1 MSDNTSFVKTPPM
14 GWNSW
19 DCYGAAVNEETVRA
33 NAKFMAENLKQFGW
47 QYIVVDIQWSN
58 PIAQNH
64 EYQPFTELCMD
75 EYSRLIPAAERFP
88 SAAGGKGFA
97 PLAEYVHSL
106 GLKFGIHIMR
116 GIPRQA
122 VHRNTAIKGTSR
134 TAREIAKTSSICQ
147 WNTDMYGVDPEKEGA
162 REYYDSIFELYK
174 SWGVD
179 FIKVDDI
186 CRELPHEE
194 SELVMLSESLRS
206 CGRDMVLSLSPGA
219 ALPEKAELYKQVS
232 NMWRITDDFWDNWP
246 QLLDMFSRAQTW
258 CIHAGAGHF
267 PDADMLPVGAILQDY
282 GPDGWT
288 KFETMGGGALGSPWR
303 FTGDGK
309 IVNAEVEADGT
320 YNWYWVTEDVGVKG
334 YPRQGYFPSAQAA
347 IDDALFSN
355 VQFRTA
361 QMAEFYSII
370 NASYQA
376 KEARSK
382 STLQHYMLLI
392 SLLSVVLALLFAYL
406 YKQLRKLS
414 RTKEE
419 LSQANLRLTQLND
432 ELNDKNAQLS
442 DSNDLKEQYIAR
454 FFDLCSLYI
463 DKMDSYRK
471 TLNRLAQN
479 RQFDELFKRLK
490 STSMMENEL
499 DELYKNFDA
508 IFLNLYPTFV
518 ADFNSLLIPEERI
531 ALRPGDL
538 LNKELR
544 IYALLRMGITDSA
557 KIASFLRCSLS
568 TVYNYRTKMRN
579 KAALSREKFEKMVS
593 EIGNAPV
600 KEPQ

>member
-1 MSDNTSFVKTPPM
+1 MS
-14 GWNSW
+14 
-19 DCYGAAVNEETVRA
+19 Y
-33 NAKFMAENLKQFGW
+33 
-47 QYIVVDIQWSN
+47 
-58 PIAQNH
+58 
-64 EYQPFTELCMD
+64 
-75 EYSRLIPAAERFP
+75 
-88 SAAGGKGFA
+88 AAG
-97 PLAEYVHSL
+97 
-106 GLKFGIHIMR
+106 
-116 GIPRQA
+116 
-122 VHRNTAIKGTSR
+122 
-134 TAREIAKTSSICQ
+134 
-147 WNTDMYGVDPEKEGA
+147 D
-162 REYYDSIFELYK
+162 
-174 SWGVD
+174 
-179 FIKVDDI
+179 
-186 CRELPHEE
+186 
-194 SELVMLSESLRS
+194 LS
-206 CGRDMVLSLSPGA
+206 
-219 ALPEKAELYKQVS
+219 
-232 NMWRITDDFWDNWP
+232 
-246 QLLDMFSRAQTW
+246 
-258 CIHAGAGHF
+258 
-267 PDADMLPVGAILQDY
+267 DAFKY
-282 GPDGWT
+282 
-288 KFETMGGGALGSPWR
+288 
-303 FTGDGK
+303 
-309 IVNAEVEADGT
+309 
-320 YNWYWVTEDVGVKG
+320 
-334 YPRQGYFPSAQAA
+334 AQAA

-419 LSQANLRLTQLND
+419 LSQANVRLTQLND

-593 EIGNAPV
+593 EIGNTPV

>member
-1 MSDNTSFVKTPPM
+1 MS
-14 GWNSW
+14 
-19 DCYGAAVNEETVRA
+19 Y
-33 NAKFMAENLKQFGW
+33 
-47 QYIVVDIQWSN
+47 
-58 PIAQNH
+58 
-64 EYQPFTELCMD
+64 
-75 EYSRLIPAAERFP
+75 
-88 SAAGGKGFA
+88 AAG
-97 PLAEYVHSL
+97 
-106 GLKFGIHIMR
+106 
-116 GIPRQA
+116 
-122 VHRNTAIKGTSR
+122 
-134 TAREIAKTSSICQ
+134 
-147 WNTDMYGVDPEKEGA
+147 D
-162 REYYDSIFELYK
+162 
-174 SWGVD
+174 
-179 FIKVDDI
+179 
-186 CRELPHEE
+186 
-194 SELVMLSESLRS
+194 LS
-206 CGRDMVLSLSPGA
+206 
-219 ALPEKAELYKQVS
+219 
-232 NMWRITDDFWDNWP
+232 
-246 QLLDMFSRAQTW
+246 
-258 CIHAGAGHF
+258 
-267 PDADMLPVGAILQDY
+267 DAFKY
-282 GPDGWT
+282 
-288 KFETMGGGALGSPWR
+288 
-303 FTGDGK
+303 
-309 IVNAEVEADGT
+309 
-320 YNWYWVTEDVGVKG
+320 
-334 YPRQGYFPSAQAA
+334 AQAA

-557 KIASFLRCSLS
+557 KISSFLRCSLS

-593 EIGNAPV
+593 EIGNTPV

>member
-1 MSDNTSFVKTPPM
+1 
-14 GWNSW
+14 
-19 DCYGAAVNEETVRA
+19 
-33 NAKFMAENLKQFGW
+33 
-47 QYIVVDIQWSN
+47 
-58 PIAQNH
+58 
-64 EYQPFTELCMD
+64 
-75 EYSRLIPAAERFP
+75 
-88 SAAGGKGFA
+88 
-97 PLAEYVHSL
+97 
-106 GLKFGIHIMR
+106 
-116 GIPRQA
+116 
-122 VHRNTAIKGTSR
+122 
-134 TAREIAKTSSICQ
+134 
-147 WNTDMYGVDPEKEGA
+147 
-162 REYYDSIFELYK
+162 
-174 SWGVD
+174 
-179 FIKVDDI
+179 
-186 CRELPHEE
+186 
-194 SELVMLSESLRS
+194 
-206 CGRDMVLSLSPGA
+206 
-219 ALPEKAELYKQVS
+219 
-232 NMWRITDDFWDNWP
+232 
-246 QLLDMFSRAQTW
+246 
-258 CIHAGAGHF
+258 
-267 PDADMLPVGAILQDY
+267 
-282 GPDGWT
+282 
-288 KFETMGGGALGSPWR
+288 
-303 FTGDGK
+303 
-309 IVNAEVEADGT
+309 
-320 YNWYWVTEDVGVKG
+320 
-334 YPRQGYFPSAQAA
+334 
-347 IDDALFSN
+347 
-355 VQFRTA
+355 
-361 QMAEFYSII
+361 MAEFYSII

-419 LSQANLRLTQLND
+419 LSQANVRLTQLND

-593 EIGNAPV
+593 EIGNTPV

>member
-1 MSDNTSFVKTPPM
+1 MS
-14 GWNSW
+14 
-19 DCYGAAVNEETVRA
+19 Y
-33 NAKFMAENLKQFGW
+33 
-47 QYIVVDIQWSN
+47 
-58 PIAQNH
+58 
-64 EYQPFTELCMD
+64 
-75 EYSRLIPAAERFP
+75 
-88 SAAGGKGFA
+88 AAG
-97 PLAEYVHSL
+97 
-106 GLKFGIHIMR
+106 
-116 GIPRQA
+116 
-122 VHRNTAIKGTSR
+122 
-134 TAREIAKTSSICQ
+134 
-147 WNTDMYGVDPEKEGA
+147 D
-162 REYYDSIFELYK
+162 
-174 SWGVD
+174 
-179 FIKVDDI
+179 
-186 CRELPHEE
+186 
-194 SELVMLSESLRS
+194 LS
-206 CGRDMVLSLSPGA
+206 
-219 ALPEKAELYKQVS
+219 
-232 NMWRITDDFWDNWP
+232 
-246 QLLDMFSRAQTW
+246 
-258 CIHAGAGHF
+258 
-267 PDADMLPVGAILQDY
+267 DAFKY
-282 GPDGWT
+282 
-288 KFETMGGGALGSPWR
+288 
-303 FTGDGK
+303 
-309 IVNAEVEADGT
+309 
-320 YNWYWVTEDVGVKG
+320 
-334 YPRQGYFPSAQAA
+334 AQAA

-593 EIGNAPV
+593 EIGNTPV

>member
-1 MSDNTSFVKTPPM
+1 MGECLAVLFSLSALPACEQPETRTLAGELDYVLENKGVFDRKREERIDELRRTLHVTGLSPRQEYEINARLCDEFWKYKLDSAIRYAERNLAIARQLHDTPETYTSGLRLAQLYSFSGKSVEAKRILDTTRRKTLPTPLLPLYYETYNRLF
-14 GWNSW
+14 GHYAAISYQKKY
-19 DCYGAAVNEETVRA
+19 DRQAALYGDSLMMVLDPASYAYRSNRA
-33 NAKFMAENLKQFGW
+33 G
-47 QYIVVDIQWSN
+47 
-58 PIAQNH
+58 
-64 EYQPFTELCMD
+64 
-75 EYSRLIPAAERFP
+75 RLIGQGARRGAVAAYRVAGRDRDEHAPLRRDHLCVRQPLPETARRPPRPEILP
-88 SAAGGKGFA
+88 SLGVADIRNATKENASLQALARMSYAAG
-97 PLAEYVHSL
+97 
-106 GLKFGIHIMR
+106 
-116 GIPRQA
+116 
-122 VHRNTAIKGTSR
+122 
-134 TAREIAKTSSICQ
+134 
-147 WNTDMYGVDPEKEGA
+147 D
-162 REYYDSIFELYK
+162 
-174 SWGVD
+174 
-179 FIKVDDI
+179 
-186 CRELPHEE
+186 
-194 SELVMLSESLRS
+194 LS
-206 CGRDMVLSLSPGA
+206 
-219 ALPEKAELYKQVS
+219 
-232 NMWRITDDFWDNWP
+232 
-246 QLLDMFSRAQTW
+246 
-258 CIHAGAGHF
+258 
-267 PDADMLPVGAILQDY
+267 DAFKY
-282 GPDGWT
+282 
-288 KFETMGGGALGSPWR
+288 
-303 FTGDGK
+303 
-309 IVNAEVEADGT
+309 
-320 YNWYWVTEDVGVKG
+320 
-334 YPRQGYFPSAQAA
+334 AQAA

-508 IFLNLYPTFV
+508 TFLNLYPTFV

-593 EIGNAPV
+593 EIGNTPV

>member
-1 MSDNTSFVKTPPM
+1 MGECLAVLFSLSALPACEQPETRTLAGELDYVLENKGVFDRKREERIDELRRTLHVTGLSPRQEYEINARLCDEFWKYKLDSAIRYAERNLAIARQLHDTPETYTSGLRLAQLYSFSGKSVEAKRILDTTRRKTLPTPLLPLYYETYNRLF
-14 GWNSW
+14 GHYAAISYQKKY
-19 DCYGAAVNEETVRA
+19 DRQAALYGDSLMMVLDPASYAYRSNRA
-33 NAKFMAENLKQFGW
+33 GRLIGQGRLDE
-47 QYIVVDIQWSN
+47 
-58 PIAQNH
+58 AQSLL
-64 EYQPFTELCMD
+64 TELLGEIETNTPHYAEITYAFGSLLQKRHD
-75 EYSRLIPAAERFP
+75 DRLALKYYRLSAIADIRNATKENASLQALARM
-88 SAAGGKGFA
+88 SYAAG
-97 PLAEYVHSL
+97 
-106 GLKFGIHIMR
+106 
-116 GIPRQA
+116 
-122 VHRNTAIKGTSR
+122 
-134 TAREIAKTSSICQ
+134 
-147 WNTDMYGVDPEKEGA
+147 D
-162 REYYDSIFELYK
+162 
-174 SWGVD
+174 
-179 FIKVDDI
+179 
-186 CRELPHEE
+186 
-194 SELVMLSESLRS
+194 LS
-206 CGRDMVLSLSPGA
+206 
-219 ALPEKAELYKQVS
+219 
-232 NMWRITDDFWDNWP
+232 
-246 QLLDMFSRAQTW
+246 
-258 CIHAGAGHF
+258 
-267 PDADMLPVGAILQDY
+267 DAFKY
-282 GPDGWT
+282 
-288 KFETMGGGALGSPWR
+288 
-303 FTGDGK
+303 
-309 IVNAEVEADGT
+309 
-320 YNWYWVTEDVGVKG
+320 
-334 YPRQGYFPSAQAA
+334 AQAA

-593 EIGNAPV
+593 EIGNTPV

>member
-1 MSDNTSFVKTPPM
+1 MS
-14 GWNSW
+14 
-19 DCYGAAVNEETVRA
+19 Y
-33 NAKFMAENLKQFGW
+33 
-47 QYIVVDIQWSN
+47 
-58 PIAQNH
+58 
-64 EYQPFTELCMD
+64 
-75 EYSRLIPAAERFP
+75 
-88 SAAGGKGFA
+88 AAG
-97 PLAEYVHSL
+97 
-106 GLKFGIHIMR
+106 
-116 GIPRQA
+116 
-122 VHRNTAIKGTSR
+122 
-134 TAREIAKTSSICQ
+134 
-147 WNTDMYGVDPEKEGA
+147 D
-162 REYYDSIFELYK
+162 
-174 SWGVD
+174 
-179 FIKVDDI
+179 
-186 CRELPHEE
+186 
-194 SELVMLSESLRS
+194 LS
-206 CGRDMVLSLSPGA
+206 
-219 ALPEKAELYKQVS
+219 
-232 NMWRITDDFWDNWP
+232 
-246 QLLDMFSRAQTW
+246 
-258 CIHAGAGHF
+258 
-267 PDADMLPVGAILQDY
+267 DAFKY
-282 GPDGWT
+282 
-288 KFETMGGGALGSPWR
+288 
-303 FTGDGK
+303 
-309 IVNAEVEADGT
+309 
-320 YNWYWVTEDVGVKG
+320 
-334 YPRQGYFPSAQAA
+334 AQAA

-544 IYALLRMGITDSA
+544 IYALLRMGITDST

>member
-1 MSDNTSFVKTPPM
+1 MGECLAVLFSLSALPACEQPETRTLAGELDYVLENKGVFDRKREERIAELRRTLHVTGLSPRQEYEINARLCDEFWKYKLDSAIRYAERNLAIARQLHDTPETYTSGLRLAQLYSFSGKSVEAKRILDTTRRKTLPTPLLPLYYETYNRLF
-14 GWNSW
+14 GHYAAISYQKKY
-19 DCYGAAVNEETVRA
+19 DRQAALYGDSLMMVLDPASYAYRSNRA
-33 NAKFMAENLKQFGW
+33 GRLIGQGRLDE
-47 QYIVVDIQWSN
+47 
-58 PIAQNH
+58 AQSLL
-64 EYQPFTELCMD
+64 TELLGEIETNTPHYAEITYAFGSLFQKRHD
-75 EYSRLIPAAERFP
+75 DRLALKYYRLSAIADIRNATKENASLQALARM
-88 SAAGGKGFA
+88 SYAAG
-97 PLAEYVHSL
+97 
-106 GLKFGIHIMR
+106 
-116 GIPRQA
+116 
-122 VHRNTAIKGTSR
+122 
-134 TAREIAKTSSICQ
+134 
-147 WNTDMYGVDPEKEGA
+147 D
-162 REYYDSIFELYK
+162 
-174 SWGVD
+174 
-179 FIKVDDI
+179 
-186 CRELPHEE
+186 
-194 SELVMLSESLRS
+194 LS
-206 CGRDMVLSLSPGA
+206 
-219 ALPEKAELYKQVS
+219 
-232 NMWRITDDFWDNWP
+232 
-246 QLLDMFSRAQTW
+246 
-258 CIHAGAGHF
+258 
-267 PDADMLPVGAILQDY
+267 DAFKY
-282 GPDGWT
+282 
-288 KFETMGGGALGSPWR
+288 
-303 FTGDGK
+303 
-309 IVNAEVEADGT
+309 
-320 YNWYWVTEDVGVKG
+320 
-334 YPRQGYFPSAQAA
+334 AQAA

-544 IYALLRMGITDSA
+544 IYALLRMGITASA

-593 EIGNAPV
+593 EIGNTPV

>member
-1 MSDNTSFVKTPPM
+1 MS
-14 GWNSW
+14 
-19 DCYGAAVNEETVRA
+19 Y
-33 NAKFMAENLKQFGW
+33 
-47 QYIVVDIQWSN
+47 
-58 PIAQNH
+58 
-64 EYQPFTELCMD
+64 
-75 EYSRLIPAAERFP
+75 
-88 SAAGGKGFA
+88 AAG
-97 PLAEYVHSL
+97 
-106 GLKFGIHIMR
+106 
-116 GIPRQA
+116 
-122 VHRNTAIKGTSR
+122 
-134 TAREIAKTSSICQ
+134 
-147 WNTDMYGVDPEKEGA
+147 D
-162 REYYDSIFELYK
+162 
-174 SWGVD
+174 
-179 FIKVDDI
+179 
-186 CRELPHEE
+186 
-194 SELVMLSESLRS
+194 LS
-206 CGRDMVLSLSPGA
+206 
-219 ALPEKAELYKQVS
+219 
-232 NMWRITDDFWDNWP
+232 
-246 QLLDMFSRAQTW
+246 
-258 CIHAGAGHF
+258 
-267 PDADMLPVGAILQDY
+267 DAFKY
-282 GPDGWT
+282 
-288 KFETMGGGALGSPWR
+288 
-303 FTGDGK
+303 
-309 IVNAEVEADGT
+309 
-320 YNWYWVTEDVGVKG
+320 
-334 YPRQGYFPSAQAA
+334 AQAA

-499 DELYKNFDA
+499 DELYKNFHA

-593 EIGNAPV
+593 EIGNTPV

>member
-1 MSDNTSFVKTPPM
+1 MS
-14 GWNSW
+14 
-19 DCYGAAVNEETVRA
+19 Y
-33 NAKFMAENLKQFGW
+33 
-47 QYIVVDIQWSN
+47 
-58 PIAQNH
+58 
-64 EYQPFTELCMD
+64 
-75 EYSRLIPAAERFP
+75 
-88 SAAGGKGFA
+88 AAG
-97 PLAEYVHSL
+97 
-106 GLKFGIHIMR
+106 
-116 GIPRQA
+116 
-122 VHRNTAIKGTSR
+122 
-134 TAREIAKTSSICQ
+134 
-147 WNTDMYGVDPEKEGA
+147 D
-162 REYYDSIFELYK
+162 
-174 SWGVD
+174 
-179 FIKVDDI
+179 
-186 CRELPHEE
+186 
-194 SELVMLSESLRS
+194 LS
-206 CGRDMVLSLSPGA
+206 
-219 ALPEKAELYKQVS
+219 
-232 NMWRITDDFWDNWP
+232 
-246 QLLDMFSRAQTW
+246 
-258 CIHAGAGHF
+258 
-267 PDADMLPVGAILQDY
+267 DAFKY
-282 GPDGWT
+282 
-288 KFETMGGGALGSPWR
+288 
-303 FTGDGK
+303 
-309 IVNAEVEADGT
+309 
-320 YNWYWVTEDVGVKG
+320 
-334 YPRQGYFPSAQAA
+334 AQAA

>member
-1 MSDNTSFVKTPPM
+1 MS
-14 GWNSW
+14 
-19 DCYGAAVNEETVRA
+19 Y
-33 NAKFMAENLKQFGW
+33 
-47 QYIVVDIQWSN
+47 
-58 PIAQNH
+58 
-64 EYQPFTELCMD
+64 
-75 EYSRLIPAAERFP
+75 
-88 SAAGGKGFA
+88 AAG
-97 PLAEYVHSL
+97 
-106 GLKFGIHIMR
+106 
-116 GIPRQA
+116 
-122 VHRNTAIKGTSR
+122 
-134 TAREIAKTSSICQ
+134 
-147 WNTDMYGVDPEKEGA
+147 D
-162 REYYDSIFELYK
+162 
-174 SWGVD
+174 
-179 FIKVDDI
+179 
-186 CRELPHEE
+186 
-194 SELVMLSESLRS
+194 LS
-206 CGRDMVLSLSPGA
+206 
-219 ALPEKAELYKQVS
+219 
-232 NMWRITDDFWDNWP
+232 
-246 QLLDMFSRAQTW
+246 
-258 CIHAGAGHF
+258 
-267 PDADMLPVGAILQDY
+267 DAFKY
-282 GPDGWT
+282 
-288 KFETMGGGALGSPWR
+288 
-303 FTGDGK
+303 
-309 IVNAEVEADGT
+309 
-320 YNWYWVTEDVGVKG
+320 
-334 YPRQGYFPSAQAA
+334 AQAA

-579 KAALSREKFEKMVS
+579 KAALSREKFEKMVA
-593 EIGNAPV
+593 EIGNTPV

>member
-1 MSDNTSFVKTPPM
+1 MS
-14 GWNSW
+14 
-19 DCYGAAVNEETVRA
+19 Y
-33 NAKFMAENLKQFGW
+33 
-47 QYIVVDIQWSN
+47 
-58 PIAQNH
+58 
-64 EYQPFTELCMD
+64 
-75 EYSRLIPAAERFP
+75 
-88 SAAGGKGFA
+88 AAG
-97 PLAEYVHSL
+97 
-106 GLKFGIHIMR
+106 
-116 GIPRQA
+116 
-122 VHRNTAIKGTSR
+122 
-134 TAREIAKTSSICQ
+134 
-147 WNTDMYGVDPEKEGA
+147 D
-162 REYYDSIFELYK
+162 
-174 SWGVD
+174 
-179 FIKVDDI
+179 
-186 CRELPHEE
+186 
-194 SELVMLSESLRS
+194 LS
-206 CGRDMVLSLSPGA
+206 
-219 ALPEKAELYKQVS
+219 
-232 NMWRITDDFWDNWP
+232 
-246 QLLDMFSRAQTW
+246 
-258 CIHAGAGHF
+258 
-267 PDADMLPVGAILQDY
+267 DAFKY
-282 GPDGWT
+282 
-288 KFETMGGGALGSPWR
+288 
-303 FTGDGK
+303 
-309 IVNAEVEADGT
+309 
-320 YNWYWVTEDVGVKG
+320 
-334 YPRQGYFPSAQAA
+334 AQAA

-419 LSQANLRLTQLND
+419 LSQANVRLTQLND